1 MNFNQT
7 KLSKSEW
14 TNAEIPVSEEEM
26 NVLKIIKNGFHDV
39 NTTDNMN
46 CSLFQLLKLEYSI
59 DNEYYLYK
67 QYFENE
73 IQKIIQVYCENKIH
87 FSIDIKNIKSPKKCD
102 MIRIKQ
108 LDKNIDMK
116 KNVIFEYLLIDL
128 CKKIMKS
135 FYEKTSEYAFHLY
148 TLIHIKKNKITNVNI
163 YCIQFAEKI
172 IEYGNNHLT
181 ITEVVKKSYE
191 FIEKN
196 PHLLKYADLKLYN
209 HQKELFTVCKQD
221 KEIPKLI
228 LYITPTGTGK
238 TLSPVGLTER
248 YRVIFLCASRHIGLG
263 LAKSAISMGK
273 KIAFAF
279 GCETASDIRLHY
291 FAASNYEKNKKS
303 GGIGKVDNSDG
314 TKVELIICDA
324 QSYITAMHYML
335 AFNMEKDII
344 TFWDEP
350 TITMDYETHDL
361 HEIIKKNW
369 KNNMISK
376 LILSCATLPKENE
389 IQDVLTEFRLK
400 FNNAEIHTITSFD
413 FKKSISILNKDGK
426 SVLPHLLF
434 EDYDN
439 LISCVNHCEENKSLL
454 RYFDL
459 VEVIK
464 FITYIN
470 ENKLIS
476 SDYSIE
482 NYFTKIA
489 DITMESLKL
498 YYLFSLKKMDDTK
511 WFSIYKHFLLLQEP
525 KFITENHKNEFKRT
539 TSDFIINSQS
549 NGDKP
554 LVKINSVNSFVENE
568 KNAHLKGVLL
578 TTKDAHTLTDGPT
591 VFLTDDV
598 HKIGKFYIHHSNIP
612 ETILN
617 QLFEKIKNNDELSVK
632 INKLQQLI
640 EDKKGKKEAGDT
652 LKRKDSRTEQMN
664 PEIRKYLEQMDVFKQ
679 HIEMVHLN
687 PVYVPN
693 TTQHQN
699 YWINDYVKN
708 AFQPNI
714 DSETVKQIMEL
725 EVENSM
731 KILLL
736 LGIGVFSTSSQIDV
750 KYAEIMKRLAYEQKL
765 YIIIASSDYIY
776 GTNYSFC
783 HGFIAKDLSNMT
795 QQKIIQSLGRIG
807 RNNYQQEYT
816 VRFRDD
822 ELIKKLFTPLTT
834 NIEAINMCKL
844 FCYDE

>member
-1 MNFNQT
+1 MNFNQS

-26 NVLKIIKNGFHDV
+26 KVLKIIKEGFHDV
-39 NTTDNMN
+39 NITDNLN
-46 CSLFQLLKLEYSI
+46 CSLFQLLKLEYSS

-67 QYFENE
+67 QYFESE
-73 IQKIIQVYCENKIH
+73 ISKIIRTYCGDKIS
-87 FSIDIKNIKSPKKCD
+87 FSIDAKNIKSPKKCD

-108 LDKNIDMK
+108 LDKNIDAK
-116 KNVIFEYLLIDL
+116 KTTIFEYLLIDL

-135 FYEKTSEYAFHLY
+135 FHEKTCEYAFHLY
-148 TLIHIKKNKITNVNI
+148 TLIHIKKNKITNVNS
-163 YCIQFAEKI
+163 YCLQFVEKI
-172 IEYGNNHLT
+172 IEYGNTHLT

-196 PHLLKYADLKLYN
+196 PYLLKYADLKLYN
-209 HQKELFTVCKQD
+209 HQKELFAICKRD
-221 KEIPKLI
+221 KEIPKLM

-238 TLSPVGLTER
+238 TLSPIGLTEQ
-248 YRVIFLCASRHIGLG
+248 YRVVFLCASRHIGLG

-279 GCETASDIRLHY
+279 GCETSSDIRLHY

-335 AFNMEKDII
+335 AFNSEKDII

-361 HEIIKKNW
+361 HEIIKTNW
-369 KNNMISK
+369 KNNVISK
-376 LILSCATLPKENE
+376 LILSCATLPRESE
-389 IQDVLTEFRLK
+389 IQDVLTEFRSK

-434 EDYDN
+434 ENYEE
-439 LISCVNHCEENKSLL
+439 LISSIAHCEENKSLL

-459 VEVIK
+459 TEILK

-470 ENKLIS
+470 ENKFIS
-476 SDYSIE
+476 DDYSIDI
-482 NYFTKIA
+482 YFTKIE

-498 YYLFSLKKMDDTK
+498 YYLFALKKIETTK
-511 WFSIYKHFLLLQEP
+511 WSSIHRYLSLVQEP
-525 KFITENHKNEFKRT
+525 KFLCETHNDLKRT
-539 TSDFIINSQS
+539 SSVSIPNTI
-549 NGDKP
+549 DKP
-554 LVKINSVNSFVENE
+554 LVKINSVNTPVENQ

-598 HKIGKFYIHHSNIP
+598 HKIGKFYIQHSNIP
-612 ETILN
+612 ETVLG
-617 QLFEKIKNNDELSVK
+617 QLFEKINKNDELSVK

-640 EDKKGKKEAGDT
+640 EDKKGIKDANDV

-664 PEIRKYLEQMDVFKQ
+664 PEMRKYTDQLEILKQ
-679 HIEMVHLN
+679 SIEMVHLN

-693 TTQHQN
+693 TAQHQN
-699 YWINDYVKN
+699 FWTNGHVKN

-714 DSETVKQIMEL
+714 DGETVKQIMEL

-736 LGIGVFSTSSQIDV
+736 LGIGVFSTSLQIDI

-807 RNNYQQEYT
+807 RNNCQQEYT

-822 ELIKKLFTPLTT
+822 ELIRKLFTPLTS
-834 NIEAINMCKL
+834 NIEAVNMCKL
-844 FCYDE
+844 FCYE